1 MASGEA
7 IRIEGLNG
15 INRALKEIGA
25 PTKAI
30 SAAGYE
36 AAKLVVVTAKTIVP
50 RRTGALGNSIRAAKV
65 ARGAEGRAGDYLR
78 GVVYANPIHWG
89 WFRRHIKP
97 NPFLYNAFDA
107 RRQEVLDR
115 YLKQMQ
121 TLIDES
127 VAKYAKN
134 QPGSTN

>member
-36 AAKLVVVTAKTIVP
+36 AAKLVNVTAKSLVP

-65 ARGAEGRAGDYLR
+65 ARGAEGRAGNNTSIK
-78 GVVYANPIHWG
+78 YANPIHWG

-97 NPFLYNAFDA
+97 NPFMLKAFDS
-107 RRQEVLDR
+107 RRQEVMDT

-127 VAKYAKN
+127 VAKYAEN